1 MRRAGIYPNLDK
13 PGALEVTRRLV
24 SWLEEHGIAVL
35 LPREVALLLGRP
47 ELGGEVP
54 AWAHDAELLIVLGG
68 DGTLL
73 QAARAVA
80 QAETPILG
88 VNLGHLGFLTEVE
101 VPQLWEVLPRIVAG
115 DFEVEERMMLD
126 TRVVRSGGEV
136 ARFLALNEVVVSKG
150 VFARLIRLELLI
162 GGRPVEEYWSDG
174 LIIATPT
181 GSTAYSLSAGGPI
194 VSPQLEVLV
203 ITPIC
208 PHTLYSRSLVISQRE
223 QVRVRVWAT
232 HRELAL
238 TIDGQRGYRLEPGDE
253 LQVSKAQESARLVR
267 QRGWSF
273 YEVLRRKLKEGPKAG
288 AAPAG
293 NDEREQK

>member
-1 MRRAGIYPNLDK
+1 MRRAGIYPNLEK
-13 PGALEVTRRLV
+13 PGALDVTARLV
-24 SWLEEHGIAVL
+24 NWLEDRGIGPL
-35 LPREVALLLGRP
+35 LPREVADLLGRP
-47 ELGGEVP
+47 DLGGEVP
-54 AWAHDAELLIVLGG
+54 AWARDAEFLVVLGG

-101 VPQLWEVLPRIVAG
+101 VPQLWDVLPRILSG
-115 DFEVEERMMLD
+115 DFEVEERMMLR
-126 TRVVRSGGEV
+126 TRVLRAGREA
-136 ARFLALNEVVVSKG
+136 ARFLALNEVVISKG
-150 VFARLIRLELLI
+150 VFARLIQLELFI
-162 GGRPVEEYWSDG
+162 GGCLVEDYWSDG

-208 PHTLYSRSLVISQRE
+208 PHTLSARSLVISHHE
-223 QVRVRVWAT
+223 QVRVRAWAT
-232 HRELAL
+232 HREMAV

-253 LQVSKAQESARLVR
+253 LEVSKAVETARLIR

-273 YEVLRRKLKEGPKAG
+273 YEVLRRKLKEGPQPDAG
-288 AAPAG
+288 RAG
-293 NDEREQK
+293 NDEKETK